1 MIAYSERRHDY
12 RWFAR
17 HIDVSLIIAVVA
29 VSVFGVLMIYSST
42 WRFLQDVQLSDPQFF
57 ARRQSLFVAVGLV
70 VMVVVLLIDYRHYK
84 AAAWPL
90 YVLVLGSLVAVLTF
104 GHEVNGARAWF
115 QFGTLQ
121 VQPAEFAK
129 IVIVVALA
137 AYAARHGGALRL
149 RPLLIGIAI
158 AALPMVLIYRQP
170 DVGTMLVFIA
180 IIMGTLLVAGAQGR
194 HIIAFTILGVAAIVI
209 AMGLDV
215 LTDVQEQRLTAFLDQ
230 EADAQTVNYNLDQSM
245 IAIGSGGLTG
255 KGYLEGPQT
264 NLDLVPE
271 QHTDFIFTAV
281 GEEFGFIGAAALLL
295 LYGFI
300 CWRIWLA
307 ARRSADLFGTLACVG
322 VLSILVFQIFQN
334 VGMTMGIMPIT
345 GLPLP
350 FMSHGGS
357 STIVA
362 FAAVGLVLN
371 VNSRRLGRETTYH
384 PG

>member
-1 MIAYSERRHDY
+1 MLA
-12 RWFAR
+12 
-17 HIDVSLIIAVVA
+17 
-29 VSVFGVLMIYSST
+29 
-42 WRFLQDVQLSDPQFF
+42 
-57 ARRQSLFVAVGLV
+57 
-70 VMVVVLLIDYRHYK
+70 
-84 AAAWPL
+84 
-90 YVLVLGSLVAVLTF
+90 F

-121 VQPAEFAK
+121 LQPAEFAK
-129 IVIVVALA
+129 VVLVVAVA
-137 AYAARHGGALRL
+137 AYAARHGGSLRL
-149 RPLLIGIAI
+149 RALLFGIAL
-158 AALPMVLIYRQP
+158 AAVPMVLIYWQP
-170 DVGTMLVFIA
+170 DVGTMLVFIP
-180 IIMGTLLVAGAQGR
+180 IIMGTLLVAGARVR
-194 HIIAFTILGVAAIVI
+194 HIATFTALGVTAIVL

-230 EADAQTVNYNLDQSM
+230 EADAQSVNYNLDQSM

-255 KGYLEGPQT
+255 KGYLKGPQT

-281 GEEFGFIGAAALLL
+281 GEEFGFLGAAALLT

-307 ARRSADLFGTLACVG
+307 AKRSADLFGTLACVG
-322 VLSILVFQIFQN
+322 VLCILVFQIFQN

-357 STIVA
+357 ATIAA
-362 FAAVGLVLN
+362 FAGIGLVLN
-371 VNSRRLGRETTYH
+371 VNSRRLAH
-384 PG
+384 